1 MLTFICLWRAGGSVR
16 HTGLGVFKNQSILH
30 FEAERLF
37 FPSWPSMRQD
47 GYCTEQWLSPSFLS
61 LLNGLRSLPLCSVQ
75 STFTHQHHLPYGAPS
90 SVFIYEHLF
99 RTWMDV
105 VPGMPL
111 WAVMGQSSS
120 RQVAGSPD
128 GENHGSLVFHTQQRF
143 SHQLLQDW
151 WEMLGES
158 HSTA

>member
-16 HTGLGVFKNQSILH
+16 HTCLGVFKNQSILH
-30 FEAERLF
+30 FEAKRLF

-47 GYCTEQWLSPSFLS
+47 GYRTEQWLSPSFLS

-75 STFTHQHHLPYGAPS
+75 SPFTHQHHLPYGAPS

-99 RTWMDV
+99 HSWMDV

-111 WAVMGQSSS
+111 WAVFFLPGGWLSW
-120 RQVAGSPD
+120 
-128 GENHGSLVFHTQQRF
+128 
-143 SHQLLQDW
+143 W
-151 WEMLGES
+151 WETRLTGVS
-158 HSTA
+158 YPTAFLIPAPPGLMGSAGWKSQHCLV